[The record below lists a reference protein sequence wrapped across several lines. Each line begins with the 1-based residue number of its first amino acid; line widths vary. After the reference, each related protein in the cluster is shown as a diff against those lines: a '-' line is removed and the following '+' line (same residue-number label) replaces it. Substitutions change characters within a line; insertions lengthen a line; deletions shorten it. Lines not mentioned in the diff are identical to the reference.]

1 MAVRGGKLKK
11 MKKLEGG
18 WGGGRGASPPDALGV
33 LAPGDQRT
41 RGPEDQKKK
50 KTKKIPPLYILS
62 IIHQCNRS

>member
-50 KTKKIPPLYILS
+50 KNEKNTSPIYIINYS
-62 IIHQCNRS
+62 SMQ